1 MMKTTTKPKLESPD
15 DLVCL
20 LWTGPQMMFVR
31 RSELAGL
38 RPDADLADRIRFLCG
53 GAVDRSR
60 STPDSR
66 PHD

>member
-1 MMKTTTKPKLESPD
+1 MTKTKTTKRESPD

-20 LWTGPQMMFVR
+20 LVRGPHLLFVR

-53 GAVDRSR
+53 GVVDRSR
-60 STPDSR
+60 SIPDSR
-66 PHD
+66 THD